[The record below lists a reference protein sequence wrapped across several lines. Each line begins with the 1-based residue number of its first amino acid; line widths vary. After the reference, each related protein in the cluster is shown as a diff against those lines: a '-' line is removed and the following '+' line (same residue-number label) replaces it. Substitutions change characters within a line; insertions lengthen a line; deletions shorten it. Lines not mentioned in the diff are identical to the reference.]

1 MTLEDIALQMTPGIG
16 VKGAAH
22 LLEVFG
28 DARSVFAA
36 SADELARKAH
46 LRPDPAQAIIRKK
59 AFPAAEKEL
68 AYCRRHGISA
78 VASTDPEYPPLLRE
92 IPDFPHVLYYKGNIE
107 ALSGH
112 CLSVVGTR
120 DATPYGQQ
128 MCSRLIEGLA
138 ERVPQLT
145 IVSGLAF
152 GIDIAAH
159 RAALA
164 AGVRTVAVVANP
176 LPSVTPAQHTAFA
189 REILDRGGA
198 LVTELH
204 SQAKQNG
211 TFYLARNRII
221 AGLSA
226 GCIIIES
233 HDTGGS
239 LYTAHCADS
248 YNRTV
253 MAVPGRATDRASA
266 GTNHLIRNRKAQLIL
281 SAGDVID
288 ALMWDLGE
296 DPATLQPRRGE
307 QPPMTPEEQRLLAC
321 FDTADP
327 LPLETLGARSGL
339 DPGELSVRL
348 VELELAGAIRQLPGN
363 QYMKLWD

>member
-16 VKGAAH
+16 IKGAVH

-28 DARSVFAA
+28 NARAVFAA
-36 SADELARKAH
+36 PAEELALKAR
-46 LRPDPAQAIIRKK
+46 LRPDPIQAIVRKK
-59 AFPAAEKEL
+59 AFPVAEKEL
-68 AYCRRHGISA
+68 AYCRRNGIEA

-92 IPDFPHVLYYKGNIE
+92 TPDYPHVLYYKGNIG
-107 ALSGH
+107 ALSEH

-128 MCSRLIEGLA
+128 MCNRLVGGLA
-138 ERVPQLT
+138 ERIPRLT
-145 IVSGLAF
+145 IISGLAF
-152 GIDIAAH
+152 GIDVTAH
-159 RAALA
+159 HAALA
-164 AGVRTVAVVANP
+164 AGVQTVAVVANP
-176 LPSVTPAQHTAFA
+176 LPAVTPAQHTAVA

-204 SQAKQNG
+204 SQSKQNG

-226 GCIIIES
+226 GCLIVES

-266 GTNHLIRNRKAQLIL
+266 GTNHLIRNRKAQLVMTADDI
-281 SAGDVID
+281 VD

-296 DPATLQPRRGE
+296 DPATLQPRRE
-307 QPPMTPEEQRLLAC
+307 EFPPMTPEERQLLAC

-327 LPLETLGARSGL
+327 LPVECLAAKSGL

-363 QYMKLWD
+363 RYMKL